1 MGKFKECQERG
12 QIHGH
17 GGYCPLVPGL
27 SLREIQNAADGFVE
41 EWMRS
46 VMHFVQW
53 TQFTCWDG
61 GVIILGGGC
70 ALRKLLGGWALL
82 RSPPPKNPYPP
93 KQLPQGAFRIV
104 Y

>member
-61 GVIILGGGC
+61 GVIILGGGGAPRGSC
-70 ALRKLLGGWALL
+70 LGAGLCSAAPPQESLPPQAT
-82 RSPPPKNPYPP
+82 SPGR
-93 KQLPQGAFRIV
+93 L
-104 Y
+104 